1 MKSLLKT
8 NILLVDDQQDILEL
22 MSDYL
27 EAGGYNIYTSSNSE
41 EALAILKQS
50 LVDIILLDVMM
61 PGEDGFSLCKK
72 IREFSTIP
80 ILFLSARDGDI
91 DKIRGLTIGADDYI
105 TKSSSPA
112 EVVARVNATSR
123 RQQFNSKRNNDQRG
137 GTSVVHIDHSSMEI
151 YILGKKVDMSINEFR
166 LFSYLYSNIGNV
178 LSYDQILQRVWR
190 DEYYDPQIIRVY
202 ITKLRD
208 KLAEYNHILKL
219 KNIRTLGYRLIM
231 VDEDAE

>member
-1 MKSLLKT
+1 MLKT

>member
-1 MKSLLKT
+1 MFEK

-27 EAGGYNIYTSSNSE
+27 EAAGYSIYTASNSD
-41 EALAILKQS
+41 EAITILNKS

-72 IREFSTIP
+72 IREFSTTP
-80 ILFLSARDGDI
+80 ILFLSAREGDI

-105 TKSSSPA
+105 TKSSNPA
-112 EVVARVNATSR
+112 EVVARVNAIHR
-123 RQQFNSKRNNDQRG
+123 RQLFNVEDSIEHRG
-137 GTSVVHIDHSSMEI
+137 GSGAVHIDHSSMEI
-151 YILGKKVDMSINEFR
+151 YILGNKVDMSINEFR
-166 LFSYLYSNIGNV
+166 LFSYLYSNVGNV
-178 LSYDQILQRVWR
+178 LSYDQILQKVWK
-190 DEYYDPQIIRVY
+190 DDYYDPQIIRVY

-231 VDEDAE
+231 VTDDEQ